1 MYSISLLGPD
11 SLIDIFPKEK
21 KIVKKLKCSSMKAPS
36 INIQSLDIYSVIF
49 SSFVFASFRTC
60 YLLYTY
66 LFNFM
71 SHLKLISFLTE
82 VKW

>member
-36 INIQSLDIYSVIF
+36 INIQSLDIYSVCDLQQLCFRIF
-49 SSFVFASFRTC
+49 LDMLSTIHVS
-60 YLLYTY
+60 
-66 LFNFM
+66 
-71 SHLKLISFLTE
+71 I
-82 VKW
+82 